1 MSITKS
7 VWVENDPRYA
17 DVRQRYN
24 DAAREAKSQFLFRIG
39 LRRRGA
45 QGRPHW
51 EPAWPYCVN
60 EAVTTLGFET
70 IQLNSGLY
78 FRTQDE
84 LDQAKKLAES
94 LFDQFD
100 LA

>member
-1 MSITKS
+1 MSITKL
-7 VWVENDPRYA
+7 VWAENDPRYA
-17 DVRQRYN
+17 DVRQQYH
-24 DAAREAKSQFLFRIG
+24 DAAREAKSQLLYRIG

-45 QGRPHW
+45 PGRPHW

-60 EAVTTLGFET
+60 EAVARLGFET

-78 FRTQDE
+78 FRTQEE

-94 LFDQFD
+94 LFDQFGFV
-100 LA
+100 